1 MAKIIKMKEKK
12 EKVELTEEQKLE
24 RKAKVKKILI
34 KTGETIA
41 CLAAGAVLVIGSL
54 IVIGSKD
61 ETKPE
66 TVDDE
71 STDPDE
77 TSTEDSSEEPTEN

>member
-1 MAKIIKMKEKK
+1 MKEIIKMKEKK

-41 CLAAGAVLVIGSL
+41 CVAAGAVLVICGL
-54 IVIGSKD
+54 FVIGYKD
-61 ETKPE
+61 EADPE
-66 TVDDE
+66 TIDAE
-71 STDPDE
+71 FTDLDE

>member
-1 MAKIIKMKEKK
+1 MAKIIKMKK
-12 EKVELTEEQKLE
+12 KVELTEEQKLE

-34 KTGETIA
+34 NAAETIA
-41 CLAAGAVLVIGSL
+41 CAAAGALLVIGSL
-54 IVIGSKD
+54 AVIGSKD

-66 TVDDE
+66 TVDAE
-71 STDPDE
+71 FTDLDE

>member
-34 KTGETIA
+34 KTGETVA
-41 CLAAGAVLVIGSL
+41 CVVVGAVLVIGSL
-54 IVIGSKD
+54 LVIGSKD
-61 ETKPE
+61 ETKSE

-71 STDPDE
+71 STDLDE
-77 TSTEDSSEEPTEN
+77 TSTEDSSEEPVEN

>member
-1 MAKIIKMKEKK
+1 MAKIVKMKEKK

-34 KTGETIA
+34 KAGETVA
-41 CLAAGAVLVIGSL
+41 CVVAGAALVIGSL
-54 IVIGSKD
+54 LVIGSKD
-61 ETKPE
+61 ESKPE
-66 TVDDE
+66 TINDE
-71 STDPDE
+71 SANPDE

>member
-1 MAKIIKMKEKK
+1 MKEIIKMKEKK

-41 CLAAGAVLVIGSL
+41 CVAAGAVLVIGGL
-54 IVIGSKD
+54 FVIGYKD
-61 ETKPE
+61 EAKSE
-66 TVDDE
+66 TVDAE
-71 STDPDE
+71 FTDLDE

>member
-1 MAKIIKMKEKK
+1 MKKIIKMKEKK

-41 CLAAGAVLVIGSL
+41 CVAAGAVLVIGGL
-54 IVIGSKD
+54 FVIGSKD
-61 ETKPE
+61 ETKSESVDGESDNLNDAPE
-66 TVDDE
+66 
-71 STDPDE
+71 
-77 TSTEDSSEEPTEN
+77 EDSSEEPTEN